1 MELPE
6 FLEKAIGI
14 TEEEFQKELVDMA
27 EENMDLELYFNAIL
41 ETEKIEITDADYELM
56 AKNYGYESFEAMYE
70 SGGDPIKESAYLNM
84 IQAKALEA
92 LTENVTVQE

>member
-1 MELPE
+1 
-6 FLEKAIGI
+6 
-14 TEEEFQKELVDMA
+14 MA
-27 EENMDLELYFNAIL
+27 Q
-41 ETEKIEITDADYELM
+41 
-56 AKNYGYESFEAMYE
+56 NYGYESFEAMYE